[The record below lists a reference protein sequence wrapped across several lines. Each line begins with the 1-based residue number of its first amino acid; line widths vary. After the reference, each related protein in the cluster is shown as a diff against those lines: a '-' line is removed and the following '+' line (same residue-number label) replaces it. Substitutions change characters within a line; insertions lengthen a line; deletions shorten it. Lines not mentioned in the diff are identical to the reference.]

1 MLVIRNDGLGE
12 LYPHD
17 TDAEQFLKEHK
28 ATHFAVKTS
37 KGFKKTKELFISKV
51 KGCSVVEEMN
61 PEALLFT
68 EEENM
73 DKYPFYLTGFY
84 GETKSGKP
92 ITKIV
97 TQSVLTQTGNRFKIY
112 RTPEMVKMLL
122 VESKDSIG
130 IDDIKHEAKVIGNML
145 RGIGLT
151 AGLAITP
158 KSVGILI

>member
-1 MLVIRNDGLGE
+1 MD
-12 LYPHD
+12 
-17 TDAEQFLKEHK
+17 
-28 ATHFAVKTS
+28 
-37 KGFKKTKELFISKV
+37 
-51 KGCSVVEEMN
+51 

-122 VESKDSIG
+122 VESKDNRG

-145 RGIGLT
+145 RGISLT

>member
-51 KGCSVVEEMN
+51 KGCSVVAEMD

-122 VESKDSIG
+122 VESKVKKYMKRLKIM
-130 IDDIKHEAKVIGNML
+130 IMVL
-145 RGIGLT
+145 RRVVRNL
-151 AGLAITP
+151 
-158 KSVGILI
+158 